1 MLTLVIYDSS
11 EDKPRTKL
19 AKYLQDF
26 SLSRV
31 QYSGFVGELNPNDR
45 IILSKE
51 VKRYIT
57 PLDKKIKK
65 KEKETD
71 ESLSEKEL
79 AER

>member
-1 MLTLVIYDSS
+1 MLTLVIYDIS

-19 AKYLQDF
+19 AKHLQDF
-26 SLSRV
+26 GLSRV
-31 QYSGFVGELNPNDR
+31 QYSGFVGELNPNDS

-57 PLDKKIKK
+57 LLEKKIKK

-71 ESLSEKEL
+71 EPLSEKEL